1 MSKLTEFIKHFSKV
15 NYDAFMLNTQD
26 EFLDEFTP
34 KHLNRLK
41 LLTGFSGSNGIAIIS
56 KNQQA
61 FFTDGRYLL
70 QAKQE
75 LDSNFKIYDLQQTSI
90 NNWITKNLPAKTKIA
105 YDSRCFTSTQI
116 IKIAK
121 KIHEYDIK
129 LYRLS
134 KNPITIKSSDNIK
147 TIEIFPKELSGIES
161 KEKIK
166 QNKLLNIITGKQA
179 FFTCDT
185 ASICWL
191 LNIRGSDTLY
201 SPLVHSYFLYNK
213 RESFLF
219 CALNKVTPELK
230 KHLKSLN
237 TNIIALDNFIDFGLI
252 CKKHKI
258 KQVFLDPNSVSYF
271 FYRELQKHD
280 IKIIKSKD
288 PIIAQKA
295 VKNDIEIKGIKKAH
309 LFDGIAKTKF
319 LFWLDQQKSNHSLNE
334 ISIANKLLEFR
345 KEQKDFLYPSF
356 NTISAFAENG
366 AIIHYKASDKT
377 NKKLDKDSLLLLDSG
392 GQYKFGTTDV
402 TRTIAI
408 GKNIKPEY
416 IRDYTLVL
424 KGQIALA
431 TAIFPKNTTGAQL
444 DILARQYLWQD
455 YKDYE
460 HGTGHGVGHFLNVH
474 EGPQNIGKYSNQTN
488 LEAGMVLSNEPGIYI
503 KDQYGIRLENIILV
517 RPESENFLSFET
529 LTLIPFEKN
538 LIDFS
543 ILTKR
548 EKIWLNCYNK
558 KLHDNLSPYLDDK
571 MTQWLL
577 DKAPI

>member
-1 MSKLTEFIKHFSKV
+1 MSKLTEFIKNFSKV
-15 NYDAFMLNTQD
+15 NYDAFILNSQD

-34 KHLNRLK
+34 DHLNRLK
-41 LLTGFSGSNGIAIIS
+41 SLTGFTGSNGIAIIT
-56 KNQQA
+56 KNQQV

-75 LDSNFKIYDLQQTSI
+75 LDSRFKIYDLQQASITS
-90 NNWITKNLPAKTKIA
+90 WITKNIPAKTKIA
-105 YDSRCFTSTQI
+105 YDSRCFTSNQI

-134 KNPITIKSSDNIK
+134 KNPIAIKEPSNVSNI
-147 TIEIFPKELSGIES
+147 TLFNQELSGIDS

-166 QNKLLNIITGKQA
+166 KNKLLNILTGKQA

-191 LNIRGSDTLY
+191 LNIRGADTLY
-201 SPLVHSYFLYNK
+201 SPLIHSYFLYNK

-219 CALNKVTPELK
+219 CELSKVTQELEK
-230 KHLKSLN
+230 YLKSINVKVIELN
-237 TNIIALDNFIDFGLI
+237 NFIDFGII
-252 CKKHKI
+252 CKKNKI
-258 KQVFLDPNSVSYF
+258 KQVCLDPNSVSYF

-295 VKNDIEIKGIKKAH
+295 IKNDTEIKGIKKAH
-309 LFDGIAKTKF
+309 LFDGVSKTKF
-319 LFWLDQQKSNHSLNE
+319 LFWLDQAKNKSSLSE
-334 ISIANKLLEFR
+334 ISIAEKLLEFR
-345 KEQKDFLYPSF
+345 KQQKDFLYPSF

-366 AIIHYKASDKT
+366 AIIHYNANHKT
-377 NKKLDKDSLLLLDSG
+377 NKKLDKNSLLLIDSG

-408 GKNIKPEY
+408 GTDINPEH

-474 EGPQNIGKYSNQTN
+474 EGPQNIGKHSNQTN
-488 LEAGMVLSNEPGIYI
+488 LEEGMVLSNEPGIYI

-517 RPESENFLSFET
+517 CPESENFLSFET
-529 LTLIPFEKN
+529 LTLVPFEKN

-571 MTQWLL
+571 MKKWLL